1 MSLSRRKVPLKKTQ
15 AETKAE
21 RRWDLPYTVH
31 QNIQVRHGAINA
43 PKRLERNSLSTISG
57 KKQLN
62 WSYRE
67 RQRRMRGL
75 WIMPLS
81 QLDRWRTRALT
92 SLILESGCGYKSS
105 TSLVGMKD
113 NLLILLA
120 EGRFIHSK
128 SFNISMG
135 QFNNCLSATGWL
147 YFSSLWTT
155 GSLTA

>member
-1 MSLSRRKVPLKKTQ
+1 MNLSRRKVQLKETQ

-21 RRWDLPYTVH
+21 RRWDPPYTVH
-31 QNIQVRHGAINA
+31 QNIQVRHGAVNTS
-43 PKRLERNSLSTISG
+43 KRLERNSLSTISG

-62 WSYRE
+62 WSQRE
-67 RQRRMRGL
+67 KQRRMRGL
-75 WIMPLS
+75 RVMSLS

-92 SLILESGCGYKSS
+92 SLILESGCRYKSG

-113 NLLILLA
+113 HLSVLLA

-128 SFNISMG
+128 TFNISMG

-147 YFSSLWTT
+147 YFFPFGPQAL
-155 GSLTA
+155 